1 MCRAAA
7 DDGVEVLAA
16 TPHVRHDYPTTAEQM
31 EAAFAEVQAAAA
43 GIVRLVPGAE
53 LDLLELDHPREELA
67 RFALAGNPSYLLIE
81 TPYIGWPLDLAHRI
95 ARLAEWGVAPVLA
108 HPERNDEVQRRPELL
123 EPVVDRE

>member
-67 RFALAGNPSYLLIE
+67 RFAL
-81 TPYIGWPLDLAHRI
+81 DLAHRI